1 MCYAI
6 SSKPQTDVKEDKKLR
21 KLTIEKFINET
32 QDLTEI
38 VYIIASFHAASEKS
52 GKN

>member
-6 SSKPQTDVKEDKKLR
+6 SSKPQTDVKEDKKSR
-21 KLTIEKFINET
+21 KLTINET

-52 GKN
+52 GKD